1 MKLKHGASLD
11 GLHPQ
16 MYYALG
22 VVRVVWLVWGRGEP
36 VITCTTG
43 GEHCQRSLHPNGRAV
58 DIRTRDLSAEMAVA
72 MAYRCKNLLA
82 YLGFDVVLELDHLH
96 IEYDPQP
103 SERFTEETN

>member
-1 MKLKHGASLD
+1 MKVKHGVSLV

-22 VVRVVWLVWGRGEP
+22 VVRAVWMAWGRGEL
-36 VITCTTG
+36 VVTSTLG
-43 GEHCQRSLHPNGRAV
+43 GEHCLRSLHPDGRAV
-58 DIRTRDLSAEMAVA
+58 DIRTRDFPAEMAAA
-72 MAYRCKNLLA
+72 MAYRCKNLLS

-96 IEYDPQP
+96 IEYDPLP